1 MAQRIMALAG
11 KPDNPSV
18 ISRYDPSMITQ
29 KNERIDSHKLS
40 SDNVP
45 THINTQTHF
54 KKN

>member
-29 KNERIDSHKLS
+29 ENERIDSHKLS